1 MFTIVQRRY
10 WYFGLS
16 LLVIIPGLIALL
28 LWGLPLSIDFTSGTL
43 LEVQFVE
50 HTAALDISQVRA
62 VYNAH
67 GFPDTT
73 IQTSGADSQWFI
85 GTGNV
90 NLQWFFAGEGVTK
103 RYIKVVVNIGLRH
116 TGFFHLLLYVD
127 DIGKCTVIQH
137 GYADIIYPNIC
148 NEDIKDCSEYG
159 KCIVEGLFYRH
170 IFFW

>member
-43 LEVQFVE
+43 LEVQFAE

-73 IQTSGADSQWFI
+73 IQTSGADTI
-85 GTGNV
+85 V
-90 NLQWFFAGEGVTK
+90 AA
-103 RYIKVVVNIGLRH
+103 LR
-116 TGFFHLLLYVD
+116 
-127 DIGKCTVIQH
+127 
-137 GYADIIYPNIC
+137 
-148 NEDIKDCSEYG
+148 
-159 KCIVEGLFYRH
+159 
-170 IFFW
+170 